1 MNSSG
6 GFFNKRIIKSACA
19 VFCAAG
25 LLLSA
30 AGCGVRSN
38 VSVIKSDAPLKVT
51 EAVSSGESYRL
62 IKDNTN
68 LTKVASSGL
77 IELYLDNVTKACVV
91 RETSKDKYWYALPTS
106 ETGAANN
113 SSVVS
118 VKVLSGGKLYSL
130 NSQDN
135 SVAFGTVT
143 TKSDENGLY
152 VTYTMGI
159 DAKTAAL
166 TSKTVAEGNVWL
178 QLTVN
183 YTLKDGSLFAN
194 IDMSKVLYAPGMTI
208 LDISLLDFFGASAT
222 SAAED
227 YMLVPDGSG
236 AVIKTGV
243 ADEAYKTLNFGVYQ
257 QADKD
262 TYSAIVPAFGVK
274 QGESAYAAIISGGA
288 ELATITAERAGS
300 DGAVYNRAGVTFNIT
315 PYSVSDTKTY
325 VGDESYKS
333 KIEICYRFLLGN
345 NASYEGMAVATREQL
360 IRDSVLSTKTV
371 SAGEDLPLVLSL
383 IGKGVT
389 SDNPASLFST
399 TKTLTT
405 YTEALDI
412 LTQLKSKGI
421 DNIALRYKGVLD
433 GGLNQADI
441 FGATKMLTLGT
452 QSSFDDLYSYANSQN
467 FSIFIETNVLSSAR
481 YNRFSSGNS
490 AYSISGDRLTLN
502 FDNELAGIYGGEYFT
517 RNLLAADRI
526 DKAAE
531 KVIDLFSESSVGI
544 SLGDMGKVLYGD
556 FSGGYTSVT
565 EAAKAI
571 SEQTKNI
578 ASGRSLMVSG
588 GNFYMIKNA
597 NYISDLP
604 LSANAPET
612 SAYVS
617 VPFVPMILHGIFDYS
632 GTPINYAEKDKT
644 AFLRGIEYGACPSF
658 EFVYKDEEG
667 ETDDAVVYSRWMN
680 TAAKY
685 YEEAN
690 DALSDLRDKRINSH
704 YMVADGVYCTE
715 YSTGSIIYVNYT
727 SADYTV
733 NGVNVPSMDFVR
745 IN

>member
-6 GFFNKRIIKSACA
+6 GFFNKKIVKSACA
-19 VFCAAG
+19 LFCAAG

-38 VSVIKSDAPLKVT
+38 VSSIKSDGQLKVT

-68 LTKVASSGL
+68 LKKVASSGL
-77 IELYLDNVTKACVV
+77 IELYFDSVTMAGVV
-91 RETSKDKYWYALPTS
+91 KETSKDKYWYALPTTS
-106 ETGAANN
+106 AGTTND

-118 VKVLSGGKLYSL
+118 AKVISGGKLYTL

-143 TKSDENGLY
+143 AKSDSRGLY
-152 VTYTMGI
+152 MTYTMGI

-166 TSKTVAEGNVWL
+166 TSKTVKEGSIWL
-178 QLTVN
+178 QVTVN
-183 YTLKDGSLFAN
+183 YVLQDGSLFVN
-194 IDMSKVLYAPGMTI
+194 IDMSKTICAPGMTV

-222 SAAED
+222 SAADD
-227 YMLVPDGSG
+227 YILVPDGSG

-243 ADEAYKTLNFGVYQ
+243 ADTAYKTLNFGVYQ
-257 QADKD
+257 QASKD
-262 TYSAIVPAFGVK
+262 AYSAIVPAFGVK
-274 QGESAYAAIISGGA
+274 QGESAFAAIISSGA

-300 DGAVYNRAGVTFNIT
+300 DGALYNRAGVKFNIT
-315 PYSVSDTKTY
+315 PYSLGKTQSY
-325 VGDESYKS
+325 VGNESYDGE
-333 KIEICYRFLLGN
+333 IEICYRFLLGN
-345 NASYEGMAVATREQL
+345 NAGYVGMAVATREQL
-360 IRDSVLSTKTV
+360 IRESVLSTKTV

-389 SDNPASLFST
+389 SENPLSLISS

-421 DNIALRYKGVLD
+421 DNIALRYKGTLD

-441 FGATKMLTLGT
+441 FGADMMLTLGT
-452 QSSFDDLYSYANSQN
+452 KSSFEDLCNYVSSQN
-467 FSIFIETNVLSSAR
+467 FSMFIETNILSSAR

-490 AYSISGDRLTLN
+490 AYYLDGERISVS
-502 FDNELAGIYGGEYFT
+502 FDNELAGIYGGEYFK
-517 RNLLAADRI
+517 RNLLAP
-526 DKAAE
+526 DKIEDAVKQVTDIFE
-531 KVIDLFSESSVGI
+531 DLPVGI
-544 SLGDMGKVLYGD
+544 SLGDMGKVLYSD
-556 FSGGYTSVT
+556 FSGDYTSRT
-565 EAAKAI
+565 QAASIIAD
-571 SEQTKNI
+571 QTKI
-578 ASGRSLMVSG
+578 VSAGRSLMVSG

-597 NYISDLP
+597 NYISDLA

-612 SAYVS
+612 AAYES

-632 GTPINYAEKDKT
+632 GTPINYEEDVKA
-644 AFLRGIEYGACPSF
+644 AFLRSIEYGACPSF
-658 EFVYKDEEG
+658 EFVYRDNDDEN
-667 ETDDAVVYSRWMN
+667 DDNIVYSHWMN
-680 TAAKY
+680 EAAKY

-704 YMVADGVYCTE
+704 YMVAQGVYCTE

-727 SADYTV
+727 DADYTV
-733 NGVNVPSMDFVR
+733 NGVNIPSMDFVR

>member
-6 GFFNKRIIKSACA
+6 GFFNKRIIKSTCA

-243 ADEAYKTLNFGVYQ
+243 ADETYKTLNFGVYQ
-257 QADKD
+257 QANKD

-274 QGESAYAAIISGGA
+274 QGESA
-288 ELATITAERAGS
+288 
-300 DGAVYNRAGVTFNIT
+300 
-315 PYSVSDTKTY
+315 
-325 VGDESYKS
+325 
-333 KIEICYRFLLGN
+333 
-345 NASYEGMAVATREQL
+345 
-360 IRDSVLSTKTV
+360 
-371 SAGEDLPLVLSL
+371 
-383 IGKGVT
+383 
-389 SDNPASLFST
+389 
-399 TKTLTT
+399 
-405 YTEALDI
+405 
-412 LTQLKSKGI
+412 
-421 DNIALRYKGVLD
+421 
-433 GGLNQADI
+433 
-441 FGATKMLTLGT
+441 
-452 QSSFDDLYSYANSQN
+452 
-467 FSIFIETNVLSSAR
+467 
-481 YNRFSSGNS
+481 
-490 AYSISGDRLTLN
+490 
-502 FDNELAGIYGGEYFT
+502 
-517 RNLLAADRI
+517 
-526 DKAAE
+526 
-531 KVIDLFSESSVGI
+531 
-544 SLGDMGKVLYGD
+544 
-556 FSGGYTSVT
+556 
-565 EAAKAI
+565 
-571 SEQTKNI
+571 
-578 ASGRSLMVSG
+578 
-588 GNFYMIKNA
+588 
-597 NYISDLP
+597 
-604 LSANAPET
+604 
-612 SAYVS
+612 
-617 VPFVPMILHGIFDYS
+617 
-632 GTPINYAEKDKT
+632 
-644 AFLRGIEYGACPSF
+644 
-658 EFVYKDEEG
+658 
-667 ETDDAVVYSRWMN
+667 
-680 TAAKY
+680 
-685 YEEAN
+685 
-690 DALSDLRDKRINSH
+690 
-704 YMVADGVYCTE
+704 
-715 YSTGSIIYVNYT
+715 
-727 SADYTV
+727 
-733 NGVNVPSMDFVR
+733 
-745 IN
+745 

>member
-6 GFFNKRIIKSACA
+6 GFFNKKIVKSACA
-19 VFCAAG
+19 LFCAAG

-30 AGCGVRSN
+30 AGCGVSSN
-38 VSVIKSDAPLKVT
+38 VSVIKSDTSLKVT
-51 EAVSSGESYRL
+51 EATSSGESYRL
-62 IKDNTN
+62 IEDNTN
-68 LTKVASSGL
+68 LKKVASSGL
-77 IELYLDNVTKACVV
+77 IELYFDSVTMAGVV
-91 RETSKDKYWYALPTS
+91 RETSKDKYWYALPT
-106 ETGAANN
+106 TGTGTEND

-118 VKVLSGGKLYSL
+118 AAVLSGGKIYSL

-135 SVAFGTVT
+135 SVAFGTVEA
-143 TKSDENGLY
+143 KSDSKGLY
-152 VTYTMGI
+152 MTYTMGI

-166 TSKTVAEGNVWL
+166 TSKTVKEGSIWL

-183 YTLKDGSLFAN
+183 YVLQDGSLFVN
-194 IDMSKVLYAPGMTI
+194 IDMSKTLCAPGMTI
-208 LDISLLDFFGASAT
+208 LDISLLDSFGAAAT
-222 SAAED
+222 SAADD
-227 YMLVPDGSG
+227 YILVPDGSG
-236 AVIKTGV
+236 AIIKTGV
-243 ADEAYKTLNFGVYQ
+243 ADETYETLNFGVYQ
-257 QADKD
+257 QADED
-262 TYSAIVPAFGVK
+262 TYSAIVPAFGIK
-274 QGESAYAAIISGGA
+274 QGDSAFAAIISSGA

-300 DGAVYNRAGVTFNIT
+300 DGALYNCAGVEFNIT
-315 PYSVSDTKTY
+315 PYSLRKTQAY
-325 VGDESYKS
+325 VGNESYDGE
-333 KIEICYRFLLGN
+333 IEICYRFLLGN
-345 NASYEGMAVATREQL
+345 NAGYVGMAVATREQL
-360 IRDSVLSTKTV
+360 IRESVLSTKTV

-389 SDNPASLFST
+389 SDNPTSLFSS

-441 FGATKMLTLGT
+441 FGADMMLTLGT
-452 QSSFDDLYSYANSQN
+452 KSSFNDLCNYVNSQN

-481 YNRFSSGNS
+481 YNSFSSGNS
-490 AYSISGDRLTLN
+490 AYSMNGNRLSLA

-517 RNLLAADRI
+517 RTLLASDKI
-526 DKAAE
+526 DDAAE
-531 KVIDLFSESSVGI
+531 QVIDIFEDTTAGI
-544 SLGDMGKVLYGD
+544 SLGDMGKVLYAD
-556 FSGGYTSVT
+556 FSGDYTSRT
-565 EAAKAI
+565 ETANII
-571 SEQTKNI
+571 SDQTKNI
-578 ASGRSLMVSG
+578 SSGRSLMVSG

-604 LSANAPET
+604 LSANATET
-612 SAYVS
+612 AAYES

-632 GTPINYAEKDKT
+632 GTPINYAGDEKA
-644 AFLRGIEYGACPSF
+644 AFLRSIEYGACPSF
-658 EFVYKDEEG
+658 EFVYRENDDES
-667 ETDDAVVYSRWMN
+667 DDAIVYTHWMN
-680 TAAKY
+680 AAAKY

-704 YMVADGVYCTE
+704 YMVAEGVYCTE

-727 SADYTV
+727 AADYTV

>member
-6 GFFNKRIIKSACA
+6 GFFNKKIVKSACA
-19 VFCAAG
+19 LFCAAS

-30 AGCGVRSN
+30 SGCGVRSN
-38 VSVIKSDAPLKVT
+38 VSSIKSDAQLKVT

-68 LTKVASSGL
+68 LKKVASSGL
-77 IELYLDNVTKACVV
+77 IELYFDSVTMAGVV
-91 RETSKDKYWYALPTS
+91 RETSKDKYWYALPTTS
-106 ETGAANN
+106 AGTTND

-118 VKVLSGGKLYSL
+118 ATVISGGKLYTL

-143 TKSDENGLY
+143 AKSDSRGLY
-152 VTYTMGI
+152 MTYTMGI

-166 TSKTVAEGNVWL
+166 TSKTVKEGSIWL
-178 QLTVN
+178 QVTVN
-183 YTLKDGSLFAN
+183 YVLQDGSLFVN
-194 IDMSKVLYAPGMTI
+194 IDMSKTLCAPGMTV

-222 SAAED
+222 SAADD
-227 YMLVPDGSG
+227 YILVPDGSG

-243 ADEAYKTLNFGVYQ
+243 ADTAYKTLNFGVYQ
-257 QADKD
+257 QASKD

-274 QGESAYAAIISGGA
+274 QGESAFAAIISSGA

-300 DGAVYNRAGVTFNIT
+300 DGALYNRAGVKFNIT
-315 PYSVSDTKTY
+315 PYSLGKTQSY
-325 VGDESYKS
+325 VGNESYDGE
-333 KIEICYRFLLGN
+333 IEICYRFLLGN
-345 NASYEGMAVATREQL
+345 NAGYVGMAVATREQL
-360 IRDSVLSTKTV
+360 IRESVLSTKTV

-389 SDNPASLFST
+389 SENPLSLISS

-412 LTQLKSKGI
+412 LNQLKSKGI
-421 DNIALRYKGVLD
+421 DNIALRYKGTLD

-441 FGATKMLTLGT
+441 FGADMMLTLGT
-452 QSSFDDLYSYANSQN
+452 KSSFEDLCNYVSSQN
-467 FSIFIETNVLSSAR
+467 FSMFIETNILSSAR

-490 AYSISGDRLTLN
+490 AYYLDGERISIS
-502 FDNELAGIYGGEYFT
+502 FDNELAGIYGGEYFK
-517 RNLLAADRI
+517 RNLLAPDKI
-526 DKAAE
+526 DDAVKQVTDIFE
-531 KVIDLFSESSVGI
+531 DLPVGI
-544 SLGDMGKVLYGD
+544 SLGDMGKVLYSD
-556 FSGGYTSVT
+556 FSGDYTSRT
-565 EAAKAI
+565 QAASIIAD
-571 SEQTKNI
+571 QTKI
-578 ASGRSLMVSG
+578 VSAGRSLMVSG

-597 NYISDLP
+597 NYISDLA

-612 SAYVS
+612 AAYES

-632 GTPINYAEKDKT
+632 GTPINYEEDEKT
-644 AFLRGIEYGACPSF
+644 AFLRSIEYGACPSF
-658 EFVYKDEEG
+658 EFVYRDNDDEN
-667 ETDDAVVYSRWMN
+667 DDNIVYSHWMN
-680 TAAKY
+680 GAAKY

-704 YMVADGVYCTE
+704 YMVAQGVYCTE

-727 SADYTV
+727 DSDYTV
-733 NGVNVPSMDFVR
+733 NGVNIPSMDFVR

>member
-19 VFCAAG
+19 LFCAAG

-38 VSVIKSDAPLKVT
+38 VSVIKSNAALKVT
-51 EAVSSGESYRL
+51 EATSSGESYRL

-68 LTKVASSGL
+68 LKKVASSGL
-77 IELYLDNVTKACVV
+77 IELYLDSVTMAGVV

-106 ETGAANN
+106 ETGKFND

-118 VKVLSGGKLYSL
+118 ATVFSGGKLYSL

-135 SVAFGTVT
+135 SVAFKTAT
-143 TKSDENGLY
+143 AKSDSKGLY

-166 TSKTVAEGNVWL
+166 TSKTVKEGNVWL
-178 QLTVN
+178 QVTVN
-183 YTLKDGSLFAN
+183 YVLKDGSLFVS
-194 IDMSKVLYAPGMTI
+194 IDMSKTLCAPGMTV

-222 SAAED
+222 SAADD
-227 YMLVPDGSG
+227 YILVPDGSG
-236 AVIKTGV
+236 AVIKTGI
-243 ADEAYKTLNFGVYQ
+243 ADAAYKTLNFGVYQ
-257 QADKD
+257 QADKN

-274 QGESAYAAIISGGA
+274 QGESAFAAIISSGA

-300 DGAVYNRAGVTFNIT
+300 DGAVYNRVGVKFNIT
-315 PYSVSDTKTY
+315 PYSLGKTQSY
-325 VGDESYKS
+325 VGNESYNGEIK
-333 KIEICYRFLLGN
+333 ICYRFLLGN
-345 NASYEGMAVATREQL
+345 NAGYEGMAVATREQL

-389 SDNPASLFST
+389 SDNPTSLFSS

-421 DNIALRYKGVLD
+421 DNIAFRYKGVLD

-441 FGATKMLTLGT
+441 FGADMMLTLGT
-452 QSSFDDLYSYANSQN
+452 KSSFEDLYNYASSQN

-481 YNRFSSGNS
+481 YNRFSSGDS
-490 AYSISGDRLTLN
+490 AYSISGDRLSLA
-502 FDNELAGIYGGEYFT
+502 FDNELAGVYGGEYFT
-517 RNLLAADRI
+517 RNLLAADEI

-531 KVIDLFSESSVGI
+531 KVIDLFAENPVGI
-544 SLGDMGKVLYGD
+544 SLGDMGKVLYAD
-556 FSGGYTSVT
+556 FSGGYTSIT
-565 EAAKAI
+565 EAANAI

-604 LSANAPET
+604 LSANVAET
-612 SAYVS
+612 AAYVS

-632 GTPINYAEKDKT
+632 GSPINYAQNDKT
-644 AFLRGIEYGACPSF
+644 AFLRSIEYGACPSF
-658 EFVYKDEEG
+658 EFVYRDEDG
-667 ETDDAVVYSRWMN
+667 EEDDAVVYSHWMN

-685 YEEAN
+685 YEQAN

-704 YMVADGVYCTE
+704 YMIAQGVYCTE

-727 SADYTV
+727 DADYTV
-733 NGVNVPSMDFVR
+733 NGVNIPSMDFVR

>member
-6 GFFNKRIIKSACA
+6 GFFNKKIVKSACA
-19 VFCAAG
+19 LFCAAG

-38 VSVIKSDAPLKVT
+38 VSSIKSDGQLKVT

-68 LTKVASSGL
+68 LKKVASSGL
-77 IELYLDNVTKACVV
+77 IELYFDSVTMAGVV
-91 RETSKDKYWYALPTS
+91 KETSKDKYWYALPTTS
-106 ETGAANN
+106 AGTTND

-118 VKVLSGGKLYSL
+118 AKVISGGKLYTL

-143 TKSDENGLY
+143 AKSDSRGLY
-152 VTYTMGI
+152 MTYTMGI

-166 TSKTVAEGNVWL
+166 TSKTVKEGSIWL
-178 QLTVN
+178 QVTVN
-183 YTLKDGSLFAN
+183 YVLQDGSLFVN
-194 IDMSKVLYAPGMTI
+194 IDMSKTICAPGMTV

-222 SAAED
+222 SAADD
-227 YMLVPDGSG
+227 YILVPDGSG

-243 ADEAYKTLNFGVYQ
+243 ADAAYKTLNFGVYQ
-257 QADKD
+257 QASKD

-274 QGESAYAAIISGGA
+274 QGESAFAAIISSGA

-300 DGAVYNRAGVTFNIT
+300 DGALYNRAGVKFNIT
-315 PYSVSDTKTY
+315 PYSLGKNQSY
-325 VGDESYKS
+325 VGNESYDGE
-333 KIEICYRFLLGN
+333 IEICYRFLLGN
-345 NASYEGMAVATREQL
+345 NAGYVGMAVATREQL
-360 IRDSVLSTKTV
+360 IRESVLSTKTV

-389 SDNPASLFST
+389 SENPLSLISS

-421 DNIALRYKGVLD
+421 DNIALRYKGTLD

-441 FGATKMLTLGT
+441 FGADMMLTLGT
-452 QSSFDDLYSYANSQN
+452 KSSFEDLCNYVSSQN
-467 FSIFIETNVLSSAR
+467 FSMFIETNILSSAR

-490 AYSISGDRLTLN
+490 AYYLDGERISVS
-502 FDNELAGIYGGEYFT
+502 FDNELAGIYGGEYFK
-517 RNLLAADRI
+517 RNLLAP
-526 DKAAE
+526 DKIEDAVKQVTDIFE
-531 KVIDLFSESSVGI
+531 DLPVGI
-544 SLGDMGKVLYGD
+544 SLGDMGKVLYSD
-556 FSGGYTSVT
+556 FSGDYTSRT
-565 EAAKAI
+565 QAASIIAD
-571 SEQTKNI
+571 QTKI
-578 ASGRSLMVSG
+578 VSAGRSLMVSG

-597 NYISDLP
+597 NYISDLA

-612 SAYVS
+612 AAYES

-632 GTPINYAEKDKT
+632 GTPINYEEDVKA
-644 AFLRGIEYGACPSF
+644 AFLRSIEYGACPSF
-658 EFVYKDEEG
+658 EFVYRDNDDEN
-667 ETDDAVVYSRWMN
+667 DDNIVYSHWMN
-680 TAAKY
+680 EAAKY

-704 YMVADGVYCTE
+704 YMVAQGVYCTE

-727 SADYTV
+727 DADYTV
-733 NGVNVPSMDFVR
+733 NGVNIPSMDFVR